1 MELCSCTRY
10 IFESCPP
17 KNSNIEKKKKNWDE
31 KRGNDCALAILAME
45 GDRGTRA
52 ISCERVVQASILLDE
67 TRVVRVPLQHTRMHR
82 KRENEN
88 QETGECLSDDKS
100 IHILLLNSSVR
111 ENTRYSRKNASELHK
126 SSLVFFL
133 FVCFFFPL
141 SFGHVHGKISRYSW
155 CTMSLRSVFRDRKS
169 GVYIS
174 V

>member
-1 MELCSCTRY
+1 MKNVETIVHSLYQLWKAIVEHEPLVANELCRLRYCWMERELYVCPSNTR
-10 IFESCPP
+10 EC
-17 KNSNIEKKKKNWDE
+17 
-31 KRGNDCALAILAME
+31 
-45 GDRGTRA
+45 
-52 ISCERVVQASILLDE
+52 IS
-67 TRVVRVPLQHTRMHR
+67 

-100 IHILLLNSSVR
+100 IHILLLNSLVR
-111 ENTRYSRKNASELHK
+111 ENTRYSRKNAFELHK

>member
-1 MELCSCTRY
+1 MKRSPVVFSHSIDSQRWSSARAHDTSSSLVRLKIRTS
-10 IFESCPP
+10 
-17 KNSNIEKKKKNWDE
+17 KKKKKNWDE

-126 SSLVFFL
+126 SLLVFFL
-133 FVCFFFPL
+133 FVCFFFRHCL
-141 SFGHVHGKISRYSW
+141 LATCMGKY
-155 CTMSLRSVFRDRKS
+155 RDIR
-169 GVYIS
+169 GVQ
-174 V
+174 

>member
-1 MELCSCTRY
+1 
-10 IFESCPP
+10 
-17 KNSNIEKKKKNWDE
+17 
-31 KRGNDCALAILAME
+31 ME

-126 SSLVFFL
+126 SLLVFFL
-133 FVCFFFPL
+133 FVCFFFRHCL
-141 SFGHVHGKISRYSW
+141 LATCMGKY
-155 CTMSLRSVFRDRKS
+155 RDIR
-169 GVYIS
+169 GVQ
-174 V
+174 